1 MGIFD
6 KVLGK
11 KDQGPVSLDQ
21 REAFA
26 AVCVASVAADGVI
39 EREEVQRI
47 VTNLVEKQLFRSHS
61 LDDVLSLLNKV
72 ANLIQKRGPQPVL
85 EAAAKALSPELRQTA
100 FVMAADLVLA
110 DGVVEQK
117 EKEFLEAFQKTLQI
131 DDELALKAVEVM
143 VVKNRG

>member
-11 KDQGPVSLDQ
+11 KEQGPLSLDQ

-26 AVCVASVAADGVI
+26 AISVAAVAADGIIEQEEAQQVI
-39 EREEVQRI
+39 A
-47 VTNLVEKQLFRSHS
+47 NLAEKRLFRGYDLNNILS
-61 LDDVLSLLNKV
+61 VLQKM
-72 ANLIQKRGPQPVL
+72 ANHIQKRGPQPVL

-100 FVMAADLVLA
+100 FVLAADLVLA
-110 DGVVEQK
+110 DGVVEEK
-117 EKEFLEAFQKTLQI
+117 EKQFLEEFQKTLQI
-131 DDELALKAVEVM
+131 DAELAVKTVEVM